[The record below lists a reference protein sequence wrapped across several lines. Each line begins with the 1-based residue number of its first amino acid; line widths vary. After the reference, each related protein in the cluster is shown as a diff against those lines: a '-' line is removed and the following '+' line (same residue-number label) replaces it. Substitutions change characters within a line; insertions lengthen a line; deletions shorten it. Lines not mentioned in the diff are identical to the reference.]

1 MRATESPAATLEALY
16 LAEYRRLLRVA
27 FVMTGSMVV
36 AEDLVQDVFMQA
48 HRHRDH
54 VLGLQRPDAWLRRV
68 LVNRARSRWRRLVVE
83 ARHVSGRRDIETV
96 AMSESAHE
104 LWDAVRGLPP
114 RQRAVVAL
122 VFLEDRTVADAARVL
137 GCAEET
143 ARTHM
148 KRALQQL
155 GKTMKAVT
163 DED

>member
-1 MRATESPAATLEALY
+1 MRATESPLATLEALY
-16 LAEYRRLLRVA
+16 VAEYRPLLRMA
-27 FVMTGSMVV
+27 WVMTGSMVV
-36 AEDLVQDVFMQA
+36 AEDLVQDVFVQA

-54 VLGLQRPDAWLRRV
+54 VVSLENPGAWLRRV

-83 ARHVSGRRDIETV
+83 ARHASGRREAEPL

-148 KRALQQL
+148 KRALQRL
-155 GKTMKAVT
+155 GQTVKAG
-163 DED
+163 E

>member
-1 MRATESPAATLEALY
+1 MQAADSSVATLEALY
-16 LAEYRRLLRVA
+16 VVEHRRLLRVA

-36 AEDLVQDVFMQA
+36 AEDLVQDVFVQA

-54 VLGLQRPDAWLRRV
+54 VLGLERPDAWLRRV

-83 ARHVSGRRDIETV
+83 ARHVSGRRDTEV
-96 AMSESAHE
+96 LAMSESAHE
-104 LWDAVRGLPP
+104 LWDAVRSLPP

-143 ARTHM
+143 ARTHLR
-148 KRALQQL
+148 RALDRL
-155 GKTMKAVT
+155 GQTLKAG
-163 DED
+163 E

>member
-1 MRATESPAATLEALY
+1 MQAADSSVATLEALY
-16 LAEYRRLLRVA
+16 VVEHRRLLRVA

-36 AEDLVQDVFMQA
+36 AEDLVQDVFVQA

-54 VLGLQRPDAWLRRV
+54 VLGLERPDAWLRRV

-83 ARHVSGRRDIETV
+83 ARHVSGRRDTEAL

-104 LWDAVRGLPP
+104 LWDAVRSLPP

-143 ARTHM
+143 ARTHLR
-148 KRALQQL
+148 RALDRL
-155 GKTMKAVT
+155 GQTLKAG
-163 DED
+163 E

>member
-1 MRATESPAATLEALY
+1 MQAADSSVTTLEALY
-16 LAEYRRLLRVA
+16 VVEHRRLLRVA

-36 AEDLVQDVFMQA
+36 AEDLVQDVFVQA

-54 VLGLQRPDAWLRRV
+54 VLGLERPDAWLRRV

-83 ARHVSGRRDIETV
+83 ARHVSGRRDTEAL

-104 LWDAVRGLPP
+104 LWDAVRSLPP

-122 VFLEDRTVADAARVL
+122 VFLEDRTVTDAARVL

-143 ARTHM
+143 ARTHLR
-148 KRALQQL
+148 RALDRL
-155 GKTMKAVT
+155 GQTLKAG
-163 DED
+163 E

>member
-1 MRATESPAATLEALY
+1 MQAAESSVTTLEALY
-16 LAEYRRLLRVA
+16 VAEHRRLLRVA

-36 AEDLVQDVFMQA
+36 AEDLVQDVFVQA

-54 VLGLQRPDAWLRRV
+54 VLGLERPDAWLRRV

-83 ARHVSGRRDIETV
+83 ARHLSARRDTEV
-96 AMSESAHE
+96 LAMSESAHE
-104 LWDAVRGLPP
+104 LWDAVRSLPP

-143 ARTHM
+143 ARTHR
-148 KRALQQL
+148 KRALDRL
-155 GKTMKAVT
+155 AKTLKAG
-163 DED
+163 E